1 MTVKI
6 FTDQMNREIS
16 VQFPPKRIISLVPSQ
31 TEFLYDLGLKNEI
44 IGQTKFCIHP
54 QEMRKQNTRIG
65 GTKNLKLELIAQLKP
80 DLIIGNKEE
89 NEQRQIEYLMQHF
102 PVWMSDINTMNDA
115 YEMMQKIAE
124 MVHKTNE
131 AEAIIHQIKTNFDQ
145 LKTQI
150 NANKN
155 TGKIAYFIWR
165 KPYMVA
171 AKNTFINHLIETL
184 NFENVFVENLERY
197 ATVTENDMIDKNP
210 AIIFL
215 SSEPY
220 PFKQKHI
227 IELQNL
233 LPKAK
238 IILVDGEMFSWYG
251 SRLRFSAN
259 YFKELLNQLSN

>member
-1 MTVKI
+1 
-6 FTDQMNREIS
+6 
-16 VQFPPKRIISLVPSQ
+16 
-31 TEFLYDLGLKNEI
+31 
-44 IGQTKFCIHP
+44 
-54 QEMRKQNTRIG
+54 
-65 GTKNLKLELIAQLKP
+65 
-80 DLIIGNKEE
+80 
-89 NEQRQIEYLMQHF
+89 
-102 PVWMSDINTMNDA
+102 MSDINTMEDA

-131 AEAIIHQIKTNFDQ
+131 AEAIIHEIKTDFDL
-145 LKTQI
+145 LKLKVNEQKI
-150 NANKN
+150 SQ
-155 TGKIAYFIWR
+155 KIAYFIWR
-165 KPYMVA
+165 KPYIVA

-184 NFENVFVENLERY
+184 NFENVFAENLERY
-197 ATVTENDMIDKNP
+197 ATVTENDIIDKNP

-227 IELQNL
+227 LELQNL

-259 YFKELLNQLSN
+259 YFEELLTQLSN